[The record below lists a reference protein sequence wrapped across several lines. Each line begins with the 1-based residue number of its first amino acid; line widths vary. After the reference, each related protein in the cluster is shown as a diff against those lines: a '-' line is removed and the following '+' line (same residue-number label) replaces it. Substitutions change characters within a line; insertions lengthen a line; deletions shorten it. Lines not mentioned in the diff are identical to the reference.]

1 MVKTTQFPTL
11 FENHGLDDF
20 FEGFFRP
27 VRYEEGEKGD
37 LVPRMDIRETENAFI
52 IKAEMPGLDPKDFQI
67 SLTENTLTIKGEKRE
82 EKEEKKRN
90 YHMVER
96 RYGSF
101 YRSIALPCSVE
112 GDKVDAKY
120 NKGVLEVTLPKAE
133 PSKAK
138 KISVETGTGLG
149 LAIAKKIVDAHQGYI
164 TVESK
169 EDVGTTFTV
178 HLPFHHKSVNA
189 KTV

>member
-1 MVKTTQFPTL
+1 MALIPWREKHPLAELRDEIDNIFS
-11 FENHGLDDF
+11 NF
-20 FEGFFRP
+20 FGRGKDADIERWEGMGFRSP
-27 VRYEEGEKGD
+27 AVDMEETDK
-37 LVPRMDIRETENAFI
+37 DII

-82 EKEEKKRN
+82 EQEEKKRN

-138 KISVETGTGLG
+138 KISVNV
-149 LAIAKKIVDAHQGYI
+149 K
-164 TVESK
+164 
-169 EDVGTTFTV
+169 
-178 HLPFHHKSVNA
+178 
-189 KTV
+189 